1 MIREQNGTLFFLS
14 LGALLQS
21 SAKRPANCKQIGK
34 AAGTGRARLLRK
46 QSGLHPPLIFQLQSA
61 EAGIWAVGNGVFQ
74 MMDVFRGWMGR
85 TRIHEQL
92 ASRPLTVSLTRV

>member
-14 LGALLQS
+14 LSALLQS
-21 SAKRPANCKQIGK
+21 SVKRPANCKQIGK
-34 AAGTGRARLLRK
+34 AAGTGRARLLGK

-85 TRIHEQL
+85 TRNT
-92 ASRPLTVSLTRV
+92 SS